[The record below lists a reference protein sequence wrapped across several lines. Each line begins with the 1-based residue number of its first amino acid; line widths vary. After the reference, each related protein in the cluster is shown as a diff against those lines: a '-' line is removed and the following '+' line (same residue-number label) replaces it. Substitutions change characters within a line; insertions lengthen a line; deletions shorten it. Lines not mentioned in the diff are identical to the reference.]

1 MFQNDRKCFSHSNTQ
16 SISAGWCFYL
26 QRVCVLRQGDN
37 DVDDDGCDCDR
48 DGAVAVAP
56 DDWDGD
62 SGDAD
67 SRSEGGPVA
76 ASQPGWA
83 SQSPPYQSTQSL
95 EIERRSLT
103 IMFLEIIVFHVAD
116 EVRAKTFNIWS

>member
-1 MFQNDRKCFSHSNTQ
+1 MITVLAHSPLPT
-16 SISAGWCFYL
+16 SLCSE
-26 QRVCVLRQGDN
+26 GDN
-37 DVDDDGCDCDR
+37 DGDDDGGDCDR

-56 DDWDGD
+56 YDWDGD

-67 SRSEGGPVA
+67 SRSERGQVA

-83 SQSPPYQSTQSL
+83 NQSPPYQSTQSL

-103 IMFLEIIVFHVAD
+103 IMFLEIIVFHSAD
-116 EVRAKTFNIWS
+116 EARA

>member
-1 MFQNDRKCFSHSNTQ
+1 MITVLAHSPLPT
-16 SISAGWCFYL
+16 SLCSE
-26 QRVCVLRQGDN
+26 GDN
-37 DVDDDGCDCDR
+37 DGDDDGGDYDR

-67 SRSEGGPVA
+67 SRSERGPVA

-103 IMFLEIIVFHVAD
+103 IMFWEIIVFHSAD
-116 EVRAKTFNIWS
+116 EVRAKTLNIWS